1 MTDAEKKM
9 VQELIERQET
19 IKELALI
26 TQKNLIINTL
36 LKLEKEVLTS
46 SDDNSVVKTAKAN
59 ALEEAI
65 RRIKELGDETNGG
78 DKQSKVKNVC

>member
-9 VQELIERQET
+9 VQELIARQNVVE
-19 IKELALI
+19 ELALI

-65 RRIKELGDETNGG
+65 RRIKELGDEANGG
-78 DKQSKVKNVC
+78 DK